1 MDPLDR
7 ADALLSRAQARGSY
21 VVTPQSAISPM
32 DAANTQ
38 QIPRSVVRGADASAV
53 DPDATTVLAR
63 EQIRENDDSHHHLS
77 EPSPTTTLPAAR
89 GARYGSENQPDGP
102 PRTGREGSVEV
113 EDLTGCYPPPSRPRS
128 RVFPTGWTVSLG
140 A

>member
-53 DPDATTVLAR
+53 DPDATTVLTR

-77 EPSPTTTLPAAR
+77 EPSPTATLPGAR
-89 GARYGSENQPDGP
+89 GARYGSENQLDGP
-102 PRTGREGSVEV
+102 PRAGREGSVEV
-113 EDLTGCYPPPSRPRS
+113 EELDGL
-128 RVFPTGWTVSLG
+128 VPTTKQTAKSSLSHRLDG
-140 A
+140 

>member
-38 QIPRSVVRGADASAV
+38 QIPRSVVRGVDARAV
-53 DPDATTVLAR
+53 DPDATTVLTA
-63 EQIRENDDSHHHLS
+63 EEIRNNDDRRHHLA
-77 EPSPTTTLPAAR
+77 EPSPTTTLPRTPGQDEYGPRPDERSR
-89 GARYGSENQPDGP
+89 GA
-102 PRTGREGSVEV
+102 SVEV
-113 EDLTGCYPPPSRPRS
+113 EELDGLLPTTKQTAKSSLSRRLD
-128 RVFPTGWTVSLG
+128 G
-140 A
+140 